1 MTSEEFLSLKA
12 RPQPMTL
19 DRMHAAVI
27 VVDMQNDFGSVGGM
41 MHRNGLDIS
50 EIQAAVAPTARVIHA
65 ARRVGIP
72 VVYLKMGF
80 LPDLSDIG
88 PDGSANRDRHL
99 FFGVGQAIEA
109 LDGTQGRILVRDTW
123 NTDIVAGLQ
132 PAPQDI
138 VVWKRRFSGFFET
151 ELDDVLQGLGVK
163 DLIFTGCTTSVC
175 VESTVR
181 DAMFRDYRCVVLE
194 DCTAE
199 PIGAGLAR
207 SNHEA
212 SLLVIETLFGWLS
225 TSADLIEAL
234 GQGVRDREATVA

>member
-1 MTSEEFLSLKA
+1 MTSEELLSLNA

-27 VVDMQNDFGSVGGM
+27 VVDMQNDFASVGGM

-199 PIGAGLAR
+199 PIGNTLAR

-225 TSADLIEAL
+225 TSTDLIEAL
-234 GQGVRDREATVA
+234 GQGVSDREATVA